1 MTTESIET
9 NKEQGEIRDAT
20 NPSMPTDGLQTPEDA
35 ESSDTDILDN
45 DQELDDPDQLVDR
58 WVDLQIYKF
67 KLGQCTG
74 QRSASQE
81 AKQKKTDNLISNIE
95 RDMLFDADAARQ
107 RWEPHLKDM
116 QIEAAQARKKMKR
129 DKEPHVK
136 PETPLESSGDTSD
149 VDEMMGG
156 MFEQEEAAGEQET
169 VLTTNEAVTMR
180 DFGTWSGV
188 HPRRLL
194 EEAAPT
200 LARNGIKF
208 RSLLTTS
215 FSSRLQIH
223 IAWKSKV
230 TVNALSRS
238 CLPDGVEF
246 QLGRSF
252 WLLKMQGVATKNNVQ
267 SEAFL
272 ATLALFL
279 LHSNGIVNSKVLQR
293 LPKPF
298 RDMLSDLEKTRV
310 EIVRDDDINT
320 LQHLRRIMRL
330 TTDKAPSEPASSVR
344 LQAQSASAKHNSSN
358 HFVRHTPDAAV
369 KSWAQRA
376 DTVSYK
382 KMQQSRRDLPIY
394 DYKQEIL
401 QAFEHNQILIV
412 CADTGAGKSTQVPS
426 YILEHHLSNGAD
438 VNILVTQPRRI
449 SAISIARRVSSELG
463 EGKDDLGTARSLIGY
478 AIRLESKTSSSTRI
492 TFATTGVLLRMLQD
506 SADLDHLDCLILDEV
521 HERTMDL
528 DLLFIALKRLR
539 QRRSTLK
546 IVLMSATVNAG
557 KFSSYFDNAPILDI
571 PGRTFPV
578 EVKFLEDAVEDTL
591 GIQVGSDRKVNGNET
606 PDGAPDSD
614 EAGMSEGESLGL
626 DQYSPA
632 TRRALSQYD
641 HLRIDYDLIVK
652 LATAIATKPKF
663 VQYSSAILIFMPG
676 IGEIRRLYN
685 LLVTSR
691 DFSSGWV
698 IHMLHSSFSIQ
709 ELEQAF
715 AIPQA
720 GLRKIVIAT
729 NIAETGI
736 TIPDV
741 TAVIDTCKEKVMRF
755 DERRQLSRLTEG
767 LIARA
772 SARQRRGRAAR
783 VREGLCF
790 HLVTRHR
797 FEQKMPEQAA
807 PEMLRLSLQDPILR
821 VKIWNLGPAEEVL
834 AAAIDPPSSKNVRRA
849 LMKLQDAGAIDTK
862 EKLTPLGGLL
872 AKLPLD
878 VALGKMAVFGV
889 VFQCLVVTLSI
900 RQNCANPCSG
910 CHRYHRS
917 IILHQIDICR
927 KGYTK
932 RFNLRAFCKG

>member
-1 MTTESIET
+1 MATEFVVT
-9 NKEQGEIRDAT
+9 NESKDEGQDAAD
-20 NPSMPTDGLQTPEDA
+20 PSMPTGGPQMPEDA
-35 ESSDTDILDN
+35 ESSDADALN
-45 DQELDDPDQLVDR
+45 SDQELDDPDQLVDR
-58 WVDLQIYKF
+58 WVDLQIAKF
-67 KLGQCTG
+67 KLGQLTG
-74 QRSASQE
+74 RRTTNQE
-81 AKQKKTDNLISNIE
+81 AKQKKIDRLISNIE

-116 QIEAAQARKKMKR
+116 QIEAGQARKQTKR
-129 DKEPHVK
+129 NKAPHAK
-136 PETPLESSGDTSD
+136 AETPPKLSEDASD
-149 VDEMMGG
+149 LDEMLGG
-156 MFEQEEAAGEQET
+156 MFGDEEASAEQET
-169 VLTTNEAVTMR
+169 TLTTNDAVTMR

-194 EEAAPT
+194 EEAAPS

-215 FSSRLQIH
+215 FSCRLQLD

-230 TVNALSRS
+230 TVDELSRS
-238 CLPDGVEF
+238 CLPHSVELH
-246 QLGRSF
+246 LGRSS
-252 WLLKMQGVATKNNVQ
+252 WRLKMQYVATKDSVQ

-279 LHSNGIVNSKVLQR
+279 LHSSGIVNSKVLQR
-293 LPKPF
+293 LPRPF
-298 RDMLSDLEKTRV
+298 RNVMSDLEQTR
-310 EIVRDDDINT
+310 IDFVRDYDMNT
-320 LQHLRRIMRL
+320 VQHLRRMMRS
-330 TTDKAPSEPASSVR
+330 TTDKALSDPGDSVKLEAQGASV
-344 LQAQSASAKHNSSN
+344 KHSSLN
-358 HFVRHTPDAAV
+358 HFIRHSPDSAM

-376 DTVSYK
+376 DTASYR
-382 KMQQSRRDLPIY
+382 KMQQGRRDLPIY
-394 DYKQEIL
+394 NYKQDIL
-401 QAFEHNQILIV
+401 QVFEQNQILIV

-426 YILEHHLSNGAD
+426 YILEHHLSNGTD

-506 SADLDHLDCLILDEV
+506 SADLDHLDCLVLDEV

-539 QRRSTLK
+539 RRRSTLK

-557 KFSSYFDNAPILDI
+557 KFSSYFDNAPVLDI

-578 EVKFLEDAVEDTL
+578 EVGFLEDAVEETL
-591 GIQVGSDRKVNGNET
+591 DIQVGSHQTVNGSET
-606 PDGAPDSD
+606 PDAAPDSD
-614 EAGMSEGESLGL
+614 EAGTSEGESLGL
-626 DQYSPA
+626 DKYSSS
-632 TRRALSQYD
+632 TRRVLAQYD
-641 HLRIDYDLIVK
+641 HHRIDYDLIVK

-663 VQYSSAILIFMPG
+663 SQYSSAMLVFMPG

-720 GLRKIVIAT
+720 GKRKIVIAT

-797 FEQKMPEQAA
+797 FEHKMPEQAA
-807 PEMLRLSLQDPILR
+807 PEMLRLSLQDPIIR

-834 AAAIDPPSSKNVRRA
+834 AAALDPPSGKNVRRA
-849 LMKLQDAGAIDTK
+849 LMKLQDAGALDTK
-862 EKLTPLGGLL
+862 ERLTPLGGLL

-889 VFQCLVVTLSI
+889 VFQCLVG
-900 RQNCANPCSG
+900 NG
-910 CHRYHRS
+910 
-917 IILHQIDICR
+917 IISSDLC
-927 KGYTK
+927 
-932 RFNLRAFCKG
+932 